1 MTSPLPA
8 PSARSLLLTVAGEML
23 YDEPAGAWTT
33 ALLRVFASL
42 GVEDHACRQLLARS
56 TNAGWL
62 TRVREGRAVR
72 WTLDA
77 RGRELVEEGMRR
89 SDAYL
94 SDDRTWDEHWLVLYV
109 NVPQN
114 RRTTRKRLYGG
125 LDWLGFGNPV
135 AGVWVTPHSER
146 APALT
151 RLIAALE
158 LEQTSFAVSGRRVDL
173 GLTESELVARAWDL
187 TELEVAYQRF
197 LQMDTERPDP
207 RTPDEV
213 LTAYLELLNLQQR
226 FMRRDPQLPVA
237 LQPEW
242 VGREAAA
249 RFRARRGR
257 WAEAAH
263 RRFREIVAESSPRT
277 PDRV

>member
-1 MTSPLPA
+1 M
-8 PSARSLLLTVAGEML
+8 AGEML
-23 YDEPAGAWTT
+23 YDQPEGAWTT

-56 TNAGWL
+56 THAGWL
-62 TRVREGRAVR
+62 TRVRDGRAVR
-72 WTLDA
+72 WTLDV

-94 SDDRTWDEHWLVLYV
+94 SDDRTWDRHWLVLYV

-135 AGVWVTPHSER
+135 PGIWVTPHSER

-151 RLIAALE
+151 RLIESLE
-158 LEQTSFAVSGRRVDL
+158 LEETSFAVSGRTVEL
-173 GLTESELVARAWDL
+173 GLTESELVARAWDF

-197 LQMDTERPDP
+197 LQMDDERPDP
-207 RTPDEV
+207 RSPDDV
-213 LTAYLELLNLQQR
+213 MTAYLELLNLQQR

-237 LQPEW
+237 LQPAW

-249 RFRARRGR
+249 RFRARRGQ
-257 WAEAAH
+257 WARAAH
-263 RRFREIVAESSPRT
+263 RRFRELVAESAPRT